1 MISLD
6 MALIKYL
13 ANLGYGT
20 RRDVT
25 RIVSARRVTR
35 ADGTRLRDGDTF
47 THADVRVDGEP
58 LDPPAGCVILL
69 NKPVGYVCS
78 TQDVPPLVYD
88 LLPARFLRRTPI
100 MAPVGRLDR
109 DTCGLLLLTDDG
121 ALNHRLTSPR
131 SHLSRTYRA
140 MLAEDVDAGVP
151 ELFASGAMLLK
162 GEAKPLLPAAAEI
175 ISPREVKLTI
185 EEGRYHQVRRMFAA
199 AGNHVVALERIA
211 IGGLELGELT
221 VGNWREVTVDER
233 AHLQAVLAP

>member
-25 RIVSARRVTR
+25 SIVSARRVTR

-58 LDPPAGCVILL
+58 LDPPAGSVIML

-88 LLPARFLRRTPI
+88 LLPARFMRRMPI

-109 DTCGLLLLTDDG
+109 DTSGLLLLTDDG
-121 ALNHRLTSPR
+121 ALNHRLTSPKR
-131 SHLSRTYRA
+131 HVPKTYRV
-140 MLAEDVDAGVP
+140 LLVEDVDQGVP
-151 ELFASGAMLLK
+151 ALFASGTMLLK
-162 GEAKPLLPAAAEI
+162 GEEKPLLPAAAEI
-175 ISPREVKLTI
+175 IAPREVELTI
-185 EEGRYHQVRRMFAA
+185 MEGRYHQVRRMFAA

-211 IGGLELGELT
+211 IGGLRLSELA
-221 VGNWREVTVDER
+221 VGSWREASADER
-233 AHLQAVLAP
+233 SQLREKFAG

>member
-6 MALIKYL
+6 MSLIKYL

-58 LDPPAGCVILL
+58 LDPPAGGVILL

-88 LLPARFLRRTPI
+88 LLPTRFLRRTPVI
-100 MAPVGRLDR
+100 APVGRLDR
-109 DTCGLLLLTDDG
+109 DTSGLLLLTDDG
-121 ALNHRLTSPR
+121 ALNHRLTSPKR
-131 SHLSRTYRA
+131 HVPKTYRVV
-140 MLAEDVDAGVP
+140 LAEDVDPGVP
-151 ELFASGAMLLK
+151 GLFASGTMLLK
-162 GEAKPLLPAAAEI
+162 GEEKPLLPASATL
-175 ISPREVKLTI
+175 ISPRDVEITI
-185 EEGRYHQVRRMFAA
+185 TEEIGRASCR
-199 AGNHVVALERIA
+199 ERVC
-211 IGGLELGELT
+211 L
-221 VGNWREVTVDER
+221 
-233 AHLQAVLAP
+233 AV